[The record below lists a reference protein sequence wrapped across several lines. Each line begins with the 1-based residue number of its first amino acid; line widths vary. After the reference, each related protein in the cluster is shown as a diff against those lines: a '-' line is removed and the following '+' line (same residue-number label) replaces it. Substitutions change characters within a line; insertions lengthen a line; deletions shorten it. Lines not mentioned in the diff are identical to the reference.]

1 MQINTNPNTKQN
13 LNECVNHYNILV
25 GRVSDAVLLIDNAVF
40 IDCNLKSL
48 ELFTCEKQFI
58 VGKTPSQISAT
69 TQTEGNSV
77 DFFESNYI
85 AKALSGK
92 PQNFDWDFIKP
103 NGNII
108 NANVQLDLII
118 LRNKPMIQ
126 TIIVDVSE
134 SSQFKRKIL
143 NAVIDTQEKERKRFA
158 EDLHDGLGPLLSSI
172 KIYLNLISAKKTDDL
187 EKQDLVQYTNELID
201 ESIRSTKEISNNLM
215 PSLLNDFGMLV
226 AVKSFCKKIN
236 MTGLLAVEINAVNC
250 EKRFDQHIEINL
262 YRIILELINNT
273 MKHAQA
279 RNIFINL
286 EKHNQKVFLTF
297 TDNGI
302 GFNINAI
309 KSKQYSGMGINNI
322 FSRVES
328 LQGLCEY
335 HSEPDKGTCVKIEFN
350 IS

>member
-1 MQINTNPNTKQN
+1 M
-13 LNECVNHYNILV
+13 
-25 GRVSDAVLLIDNAVF
+25 
-40 IDCNLKSL
+40 
-48 ELFTCEKQFI
+48 
-58 VGKTPSQISAT
+58 
-69 TQTEGNSV
+69 
-77 DFFESNYI
+77 
-85 AKALSGK
+85 
-92 PQNFDWDFIKP
+92 
-103 NGNII
+103 
-108 NANVQLDLII
+108 
-118 LRNKPMIQ
+118 
-126 TIIVDVSE
+126 
-134 SSQFKRKIL
+134 
-143 NAVIDTQEKERKRFA
+143 
-158 EDLHDGLGPLLSSI
+158 
-172 KIYLNLISAKKTDDL
+172 ISAKKTDDL

-201 ESIRSTKEISNNLM
+201 EAIRSTKEISNNLM

-236 MTGLLAVEINAVNC
+236 MTGLLAVEINTVNC
-250 EKRFDQHIEINL
+250 ERRFDQHIEINL

-328 LQGLCEY
+328 LHGLCKY